1 MPNMKVCF
9 LRSAYEI
16 FYSHLFVILL
26 ITFTAFLL
34 GCSDQKK
41 PSLSGEEKNN
51 SVVRGMIVAPG
62 LKDPKVIAPLEDAWK
77 RIDPKEDGWDSEV
90 LNEVAAKKLKA
101 LSEIILSKT
110 LIKEKDLEE
119 IESDE
124 YKGSKL
130 RPKLLNEIYKNE
142 EFIVKRGLPDNSSRL
157 SLKETINELLSL
169 FAEGPEKIALKLYK
183 IDQLDSSGKKSDSVF
198 KGRVLVNIS
207 GNLNGKYCQINSEW
221 ETLWSLSYDS
231 PKLKGIDVLFYE
243 EVIRRASNSQKLFID
258 VTRSVFRD
266 DAAYTN
272 QLLKSTDHWRS
283 RIARDFGLDV
293 VANHGIALGDVNGDG
308 LDDLYVCQQGGL
320 PNRLFLRQK
329 DGSLKDITKLSNTG
343 WLDYCASALILDFDN
358 DGDKDIAISQN
369 FKILFM
375 DNIGDLKFE
384 LALGLG
390 THAQTFSI
398 SSADYDNDGDL
409 DLFLCGY
416 NPPSGPESE
425 SGVMGEPMPYHDAKN
440 GGKNKLLRNDGNW
453 NFTEVTE
460 ESGLN
465 KNNDRFSFASSWHDY
480 DGDGDLDLYVA
491 NDYGR
496 NNLYQNDDGRFVD
509 VAKELGVEDMSA
521 GMSVSWGDYDR
532 DGVSDLYVS
541 NMFSSAGNRITYQR
555 QFKSGANPDLVNNFR
570 RHARGNSLFKGV
582 LGKPFK
588 DVSETVNVTMGRW
601 AWGSRFADIDNDGW
615 LDILVANGFI
625 TAPDTGDL

>member
-1 MPNMKVCF
+1 MKVSF
-9 LRSAYEI
+9 LRSAYAFCFSNFHGI
-16 FYSHLFVILL
+16 SVI
-26 ITFTAFLL
+26 ASMVFLS
-34 GCSDQKK
+34 GCSDQEKVSK
-41 PSLSGEEKNN
+41 LSDEKHDKIIE
-51 SVVRGMIVAPG
+51 GMIVAPG
-62 LKDPKVIAPLEDAWK
+62 LENRKVIAPLQDAWR

-90 LNEVAAKKLKA
+90 LNELATKKLKELA
-101 LSEIILSKT
+101 SMMIGKSSIQ
-110 LIKEKDLEE
+110 
-119 IESDE
+119 ESDLKGVGAND
-124 YKGSKL
+124 YKGTLL
-130 RPKLLNEIYKNE
+130 RSDVLRQIYKND
-142 EFIVKRGLPDNSSRL
+142 EFIVKRGGSSDL
-157 SLKETINELLSL
+157 KVSSLKDAIDNLLL
-169 FAEGPEKIALKLYK
+169 FFSKGPEKVALKLYK
-183 IDQLDSSGKKSDSVF
+183 IDQLDSSGKKSDNAF

-207 GNLNGKYCQINSEW
+207 GDSNGKFCQINSEW
-221 ETLWSLSYDS
+221 ETIWTLSYDS
-231 PKLKGIDVLFYE
+231 PKLIGINLLTYE
-243 EVIRRASNSQKLFID
+243 EISRGGEVNQKLFVD
-258 VTRSVFRD
+258 VTRSIFKD
-266 DAAYTN
+266 DYAYKN
-272 QLLKSTDHWRS
+272 QFLKSTDHWRS
-283 RIARDFGLDV
+283 RITRDYGLDV

-320 PNRLFLRQK
+320 PNRLFLRQS

-375 DNIGDLKFE
+375 DNIGNMKFE

-398 SSADYDNDGDL
+398 SSADFDNDGDL
-409 DLFLCGY
+409 DIFLCGY
-416 NPPSGPESE
+416 NPPSGPEGE

-440 GGKNKLLRNDGNW
+440 GGKNKMLRNDGNW
-453 NFTEVTE
+453 NFTEITE
-460 ESGLN
+460 ECGLN
-465 KNNDRFSFASSWHDY
+465 QNNDRFSFASSWHDY
-480 DGDGDLDLYVA
+480 DQDGDLDLYVA

-496 NNLYQNDDGRFVD
+496 NNLYQNNDGQFVD

-532 DGVSDLYVS
+532 DGISDLYVS

-555 QFKSGANPDLVNNFR
+555 QFKSDANIDLINNYR
-570 RHARGNSLFKGV
+570 RHARGNSLFQGV

-588 DVSETVNVTMGRW
+588 DVSQVANVTMGRW